1 MRIVPHLVCVIAAIS
16 LATGCANQVTVVRVA
31 GGEKIRIVRV
41 GDDFLD
47 AENERFVITE
57 AGLTTYR
64 KGGKNYVRWQF
75 GFRNKQPTR
84 LRLVTVADV
93 TGSKPVPLLRDES
106 PVIDGIEW
114 SRLSGLVEAS
124 PRAIPWLYDPGATLR
139 VFRFDI
145 AEVSGSTSVLY
156 QPTYFTRQAK
166 EGILYLLGPETR
178 PSGE

>member
-1 MRIVPHLVCVIAAIS
+1 
-16 LATGCANQVTVVRVA
+16 
-31 GGEKIRIVRV
+31 
-41 GDDFLD
+41 
-47 AENERFVITE
+47 
-57 AGLTTYR
+57 
-64 KGGKNYVRWQF
+64 
-75 GFRNKQPTR
+75 
-84 LRLVTVADV
+84 LVTVADV